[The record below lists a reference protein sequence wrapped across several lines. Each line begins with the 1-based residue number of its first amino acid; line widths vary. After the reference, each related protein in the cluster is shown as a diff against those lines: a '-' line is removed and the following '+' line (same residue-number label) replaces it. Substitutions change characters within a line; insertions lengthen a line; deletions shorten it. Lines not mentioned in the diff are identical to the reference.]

1 MAFREG
7 STLASTSREN
17 GTVKN
22 PPPVKRPNIELRCRE
37 HLLPHEVEALIKAAK
52 DTRYPERNSALILI
66 MYRHGLRVGE
76 TIALRWA
83 QFDLGM
89 GLVHINRLKKGVPST
104 HPISARESRALHTLK
119 RANHTNSPFVFL
131 SERGAPFSDRGIRKI
146 IFEAGERAKLDFP
159 VHPHMLRHAC
169 GYYLALHGH
178 DTRAIQAYLGHR
190 SIEHTVR
197 YTALAPDRFKNFWQ
211 D

>member
-1 MAFREG
+1 MD
-7 STLASTSREN
+7 STSREN
-17 GTVKN
+17 GTVRKN
-22 PPPVKRPNIELRCRE
+22 PPPVKKPNLELRCRE
-37 HLLPHEVEALIKAAK
+37 HLLPHEVEALIKAAR
-52 DTRYPERNSALILI
+52 DTRYPERNSTLILI

-76 TIALRWA
+76 AITLRWA

-104 HPISARESRALHTLK
+104 HPLSAKESRALHTLK
-119 RANHTNSPFVFL
+119 RQNRFNSPFVFV

-146 IFEAGERAKLDFP
+146 IFEAGERAELDFP

>member
-1 MAFREG
+1 MDTTYRDFGQVRKA
-7 STLASTSREN
+7 
-17 GTVKN
+17 
-22 PPPVKRPNIELRCRE
+22 PPVKQRNIDLRCRE
-37 HLLPHEVEALIKAAK
+37 HLLPDEVESLIKAAK
-52 DTRYPERNSALILI
+52 DTRYPLRNSMLILL
-66 MYRHGLRVGE
+66 MYRHGLRNSE
-76 TIALRWA
+76 AIALRWA
-83 QFDLGM
+83 QIDLKL
-89 GLVHINRLKKGVPST
+89 GLMHVNRLKHGVPST
-104 HPISARESRALHTLK
+104 HPISARESRGLHALK
-119 RANHTNSPFVFL
+119 NQGSKSPFIFN
-131 SERGAPFSDRGIRKI
+131 SERGGPLSDRHIRTI
-146 IFEAGERAKLDFP
+146 ISQAGVKAELDFP

>member
-1 MAFREG
+1 MG
-7 STLASTSREN
+7 STSREN

-22 PPPVKRPNIELRCRE
+22 QPPVKQPNLALRCRE
-37 HLLPHEVEALIKAAK
+37 HLLPDEVEAMIKAARAS
-52 DTRYPERNSALILI
+52 RYPERNSTLILI
-66 MYRHGLRVGE
+66 MYRHGLRCGE
-76 TIALRWA
+76 VIALRWA
-83 QFDLGM
+83 QFDLKM
-89 GLVHINRLKKGVPST
+89 GLLHVNRIKKGVAAT

-119 RANHTNSPFVFL
+119 RQNKDNSPFVFV
-131 SERGAPFSDRGIRKI
+131 SERGAPFSARGIRKI
-146 IFEAGERAKLDFP
+146 ICEAGQKAELDFP

-169 GYYLALHGH
+169 GYYLALNGQ

-197 YTALAPDRFKNFWQ
+197 YTALAPDRFRNFWQ

>member
-1 MAFREG
+1 M
-7 STLASTSREN
+7 STTSREN

-22 PPPVKRPNIELRCRE
+22 NPPVKRPNLELRCRE
-37 HLLPHEVEALIKAAK
+37 HLLPDEVEALIKAAR
-52 DTRYPERNSALILI
+52 DSRYPDRNSTLILI

-76 TIALRWA
+76 VCALRWA
-83 QFDLGM
+83 QFDLRM
-89 GLVHINRLKKGVPST
+89 GLAHINRLKKGIPST

-119 RANHTNSPFVFL
+119 RQNHLNSPFVFV
-131 SERGAPFSDRGIRKI
+131 SERGSPFSPRGIRKI
-146 IFEAGERAKLDFP
+146 VAEAGQKAELDFP

-169 GYYLALHGH
+169 GYYLALNGQ

-197 YTALAPDRFKNFWQ
+197 YTALAPDRFRNFWQ

>member
-17 GTVKN
+17 GTVKKQ
-22 PPPVKRPNIELRCRE
+22 PPVKRPNLELRCRE

-76 TIALRWA
+76 AIALRWA

-119 RANHTNSPFVFL
+119 RANHANSPFVFV

>member
-1 MAFREG
+1 MSFEG
-7 STLASTSREN
+7 CTTLGTTSREN
-17 GTVKN
+17 GTVRN
-22 PPPVKRPNIELRCRE
+22 PPPKRRPNLEMRCRE
-37 HLLPHEVEALIKAAK
+37 HLLPDEVEELIKAARQ
-52 DTRYPERNSALILI
+52 TRNGERDGCMILTA
-66 MYRHGLRVGE
+66 YRHGLRVGE
-76 TIALRWA
+76 IITLRWA
-83 QFDLGM
+83 QIDLRM
-89 GLVHINRLKKGVPST
+89 GFMHVNRLKKGVAST
-104 HPISARESRALHTLK
+104 HPISARESRALHVLK
-119 RANHTNSPFVFL
+119 KNAKHTSPFVFV
-131 SERGAPFSDRGIRKI
+131 SERGVPFTDRGIRKI
-146 IFEAGERAKLDFP
+146 VFQAGLRAELDFP